1 MARRKALALLA
12 GALAAAVLLVATGCG
27 GVVASSG
34 SGSPSDA
41 GVPNAGTPATPGA
54 QRHII
59 YLSEFSISTI
69 LERLLPTGPGPL
81 ESVEVFRQVPAAQT
95 VLPPAYRIARLDG
108 VMLAKLPAEEIAR
121 RVRLAVDTTCTK
133 RMPCTSHLVS
143 IDDIGVEFKGDAGK
157 RLNDAMALLED
168 ESPWGSTYADR
179 VVMYIPIQMI
189 EGIMAGGD
197 EAAAWGNALSAVAR
211 GESYWLE
218 MYLNYREDVDYRMWT
233 EGTKAITDAITS
245 AGGDVSRVHFMV
257 GDSTGRIEGMP
268 ADLCPE
274 GQGCAWVAARAND
287 LNRSISA
294 NGVGFYRLGPK
305 AIEVLCV
312 QTIAEKESLDAK
324 TWKIVQDACAQ
335 WLRTGERPGS

>member
-1 MARRKALALLA
+1 MTRRKPLAT
-12 GALAAAVLLVATGCG
+12 LAAALGALTVIVAAGCG
-27 GVVASSG
+27 GMVSSSG
-34 SGSPSDA
+34 SGQQAGA
-41 GVPNAGTPATPGA
+41 GVANAGAPATPGA

-69 LERLLPTGPGPL
+69 LDRLLPSGAGPL
-81 ESVEVFRQVPAAQT
+81 ENVQVFRQMPAAQT

-108 VMLAKLPAEEIAR
+108 VTLAKLPAEEIAR
-121 RVRLAVDTTCTK
+121 RVRVAVDTTCTK

-143 IDDIGVEFKGDAGK
+143 IDDIGVEFKGAAGK

-197 EAAAWGNALSAVAR
+197 EAAEWGNALSAVAR

-218 MYLNYREDVDYRMWT
+218 MYPNYSADVDYRMWT

-268 ADLCPE
+268 ANLCPE
-274 GQGCAWVAARAND
+274 GQGCAWAAARATD

-294 NGVGFYRLGPK
+294 NGVGLYRLGPK

-324 TWKIVQDACAQ
+324 TWKIVQGACAR
-335 WLRTGERPGS
+335 WLRTGEQ

>member
-1 MARRKALALLA
+1 MIV
-12 GALAAAVLLVATGCG
+12 AAGCG
-27 GVVASSG
+27 GMVSNSG
-34 SGSPSDA
+34 SGELSGA
-41 GVPNAGTPATPGA
+41 GVPDAGAPATPGA

-69 LERLLPTGPGPL
+69 LDRLLPTGAGPL
-81 ESVEVFRQVPAAQT
+81 ENVQVFRQMPAAQT

-108 VMLAKLPAEEIAR
+108 VTLAKLPPEEIAR
-121 RVRLAVDTTCTK
+121 RVRVAVDTTCTK

-143 IDDIGVEFKGDAGK
+143 IDDIGVEFKGAAGK

-197 EAAAWGNALSAVAR
+197 EAAEWGNALSAVAK

-218 MYLNYREDVDYRMWT
+218 MYPDFSRDVDYRVWT

-257 GDSTGRIEGMP
+257 GDSTGRIAGMP
-268 ADLCPE
+268 EEMCPE
-274 GQGCAWVAARAND
+274 GEGCAWVAARAND
-287 LNRSISA
+287 LNRSIST
-294 NGVGFYRLGPK
+294 NGVGFYRLGPR

-312 QTIAEKESLDAK
+312 QTVAEKEAVDAK
-324 TWKIVQDACAQ
+324 TWKIVKGACAQ

>member
-1 MARRKALALLA
+1 MLAVA
-12 GALAAAVLLVATGCG
+12 FMALAALVVTGCG
-27 GVVASSG
+27 GMVSSSG
-34 SGSPSDA
+34 SA
-41 GVPNAGTPATPGA
+41 GTGGAAVAKAGTPATPGA

-81 ESVEVFRQVPAAQT
+81 QQVQVFRQMPAQQT
-95 VLPPAYRIARLDG
+95 VLEPPYRIARLDG
-108 VMLAKLPAEEIAR
+108 VALASLPAEEIAR
-121 RVRLAVDTTCTK
+121 RVRTAVDTTCTR

-157 RLNDAMALLED
+157 RLNDAMALLQD

-179 VVMYIPIQMI
+179 VVMYIPVQMI

-197 EAAAWGNALSAVAR
+197 EAAEWSGALSAVAK

-218 MYLNYREDVDYRMWT
+218 MYPDFSRDVDYRTWT
-233 EGTKAITDAITS
+233 DGTKAITNAIIGS
-245 AGGDVSRVHFMV
+245 GGDPSRMHFML
-257 GDSTGRIEGMP
+257 GAATGRIAGMP
-268 ADLCPE
+268 AQMCPE

-287 LNRSISA
+287 LNRSISG
-294 NGVGFYRLGPK
+294 NGIGLYRMGPE
-305 AIEVLCV
+305 AIQVLCV

-324 TWKIVQDACAQ
+324 TWKIVQGACAR
-335 WLRTGERPGS
+335 WLKTGER